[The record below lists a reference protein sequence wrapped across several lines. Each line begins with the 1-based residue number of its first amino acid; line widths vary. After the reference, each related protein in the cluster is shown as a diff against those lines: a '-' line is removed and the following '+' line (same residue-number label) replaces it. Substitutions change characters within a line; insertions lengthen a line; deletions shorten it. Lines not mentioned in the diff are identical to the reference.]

1 MAQFIRWAAML
12 IVALILSALSVLIE
26 RTGPE
31 LGQFG
36 NLCGPTSDDPC
47 LEPLLKG
54 GYPVAYLFDTP
65 GLSVEHRLSF
75 GEDMF
80 YLGAFT
86 VNSAVYLFL
95 LSAASFGVTRFFK
108 QEA

>member
-12 IVALILSALSVLIE
+12 IVALILSALSV
-26 RTGPE
+26 
-31 LGQFG
+31 QFG